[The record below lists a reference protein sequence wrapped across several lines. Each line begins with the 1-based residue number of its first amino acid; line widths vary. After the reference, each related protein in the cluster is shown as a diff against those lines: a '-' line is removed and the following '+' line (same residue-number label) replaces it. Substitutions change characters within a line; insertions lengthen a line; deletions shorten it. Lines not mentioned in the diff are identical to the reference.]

1 MELRQLR
8 YFLAVAESES
18 FTRGAEKVA
27 ISQPSLSVQIAALEY
42 ELGAPLF
49 DRLGRRVALTEAGR
63 LFREHAQ
70 RVIRDTELAVQSVRD
85 LTGAEQGRLIVGA
98 LSTINSYVIPPLVC
112 RFKQRFPHVDLH
124 VYAQPSST
132 IKEALLA
139 NRFDVG
145 LCLLPVTNDRLVAIR
160 LFTETLVLVSPPG
173 VRLTAKRL
181 RMRELAK
188 LPLVLLPSD
197 YCLRKMIESE
207 CAEVGVRP
215 QVSVEMTS
223 PEGILEAV
231 KQGAG
236 LTILPEL
243 YVRHRLR
250 GSGLRLIELYDPV
263 PRHDVGMVSLAHRH
277 LGKAAQEFVRLC
289 RTTLDDLQVG
299 LDHAPVQK
307 TRSRRITRGK
317 SPGVGLVHPFK

>member
-1 MELRQLR
+1 VELRQLR
-8 YFLAVAESES
+8 YFLAVAECEN
-18 FTRGAEKVA
+18 FTKGAEKVA

-63 LFREHAQ
+63 LFREHAE
-70 RVIRDTELAVQSVRD
+70 RVIRETELAAQSVRA
-85 LTGAEQGRLIVGA
+85 LTGGEQGRLVVGA

-132 IKEALLA
+132 IEEALLA
-139 NRFDVG
+139 NRVDLG
-145 LCLLPVTNDRLVAIR
+145 LCLLPVTRDRLITSR
-160 LFTETLVLVSPPG
+160 LFTETLVLVSPPD

-181 RMRELAK
+181 RMRELAN
-188 LPLVLLPSD
+188 LPLVLLPGD
-197 YCLRKMIESE
+197 YCLRKMIEAE
-207 CAEVGVRP
+207 CAAVGVRP

-250 GSGLRLIELYDPV
+250 GTGLRVIELYDPI
-263 PRHDVGMVSLAHRH
+263 PRHEVGVVSLAHRH
-277 LGKAAQEFVRLC
+277 LGKAAQEFVRFC
-289 RTTLDDLQVG
+289 RATLDALQVG
-299 LDHAPVQK
+299 HDDAPVQK
-307 TRSRRITRGK
+307 LLRRRVVQAGRLRST
-317 SPGVGLVHPFK
+317 

>member
-8 YFLAVAESES
+8 YFMAVAECES
-18 FTRGAEKVA
+18 FTKGAEKVA

-70 RVIRDTELAVQSVRD
+70 RVIRETELAAQTVRD
-85 LTGAEQGRLIVGA
+85 LTGAEQGRLVVGA

-112 RFKQRFPHVDLH
+112 RFKLRFPHVDLH
-124 VYAQPSST
+124 VSAQTSSA
-132 IKEALLA
+132 IEEALLA

-145 LCLLPVTNDRLVAIR
+145 LCLLPVTSERLISTR
-160 LFTETLVLVSPPG
+160 LFTETLVLVSQPD
-173 VRLTAKRL
+173 VRVRAKRL
-181 RMRELAK
+181 RMRDLAR
-188 LPLVLLPSD
+188 LPLVLLPHD
-197 YCLRKMIESE
+197 YCLRKMIEAE

-215 QVSVEMTS
+215 QVSVEMAS

-250 GSGLRLIELYDPV
+250 GTGLRVIELYDPV
-263 PRHDVGMVSLAHRH
+263 PRHDVGVVSLAQRH
-277 LGKAAQEFVRLC
+277 LGTAAREFVYLC
-289 RTTLDDLQVG
+289 RATLDDLQVG
-299 LDHAPVQK
+299 LEDAPVQK
-307 TRSRRITRGK
+307 TPARR
-317 SPGVGLVHPFK
+317 VVHARR